1 MRRIPKEGYLQVAT
15 GKRHQDEAIGCVQRI
30 RPFLRNRPITL
41 VTDQPDRIPE
51 GFFDTV
57 IAHGLSNGFQHVC
70 HQENH

>member
-1 MRRIPKEGYLQVAT
+1 MRHIPKEGYLQVAT

-51 GFFDTV
+51 GFFDV
-57 IAHGLSNGFQHVC
+57 IAHPQP
-70 HQENH
+70 QESFRDKILPL